1 MANGKT
7 YGIDFPFRTSQFGKY
22 LSLSQ
27 TADDEIRNN
36 LVHLLLT
43 RRGSRYYLPDFG
55 SRLYEYI
62 FEPMDTLT
70 FDSIEAEIRQ
80 SCEKYIP
87 NLKIS
92 KISIT
97 DASNDDVDSATSV
110 EDSGG
115 RTYNMTGMSNRE
127 YTAKVRIDYVIT
139 DNVFNSKDFVIINI

>member
-62 FEPMDTLT
+62 FEPMDSLT
-70 FDSIEAEIRQ
+70 FDNIESEIRQ

>member
-7 YGIDFPFRTSQFGKY
+7 YGIDFPFRISQVGKY
-22 LSLSQ
+22 LTLSQ
-27 TADDEIRNN
+27 TAEDEIRNN

-62 FEPMDTLT
+62 FEPMDSLT
-70 FDSIEAEIRQ
+70 FDNIESEIRQ

-92 KISIT
+92 NISIT
-97 DASNDDVDSATSV
+97 DASNDDVDSSV
-110 EDSGG
+110 STESSGG
-115 RTYNMTGMSNRE
+115 RSYNMTGLSNRE

>member
-43 RRGSRYYLPDFG
+43 GRGSRYYLPDFG

-62 FEPMDTLT
+62 FEPMDSLT
-70 FDSIEAEIRQ
+70 FDNIESEIRQ

>member
-62 FEPMDTLT
+62 FEPMDSLT
-70 FDSIEAEIRQ
+70 FDNIESEIRQ

-97 DASNDDVDSATSV
+97 DASNDDVDSATSI

>member
-7 YGIDFPFRTSQFGKY
+7 YGIDFPFRISQVGKY
-22 LSLSQ
+22 LTLSQ
-27 TADDEIRNN
+27 TAEDEIRNN

-62 FEPMDTLT
+62 FEPMDGLT
-70 FDSIEAEIRQ
+70 FDNIESEIRQ

-92 KISIT
+92 NISIT
-97 DASNDDVDSATSV
+97 DASNDDVSSSIST
-110 EDSGG
+110 ETSGG
-115 RTYNMTGMSNRE
+115 RSYNMTGLSNRE

>member
-7 YGIDFPFRTSQFGKY
+7 YGIDFPFRISQVGKY
-22 LSLSQ
+22 LTLSQ
-27 TADDEIRNN
+27 TAEDEIRNN

-62 FEPMDTLT
+62 FEPMDSLT
-70 FDSIEAEIRQ
+70 FDNIESEIRQ
-80 SCEKYIP
+80 SCEKYIT

-92 KISIT
+92 NISIT
-97 DASNDDVDSATSV
+97 DASNDDVDSSV
-110 EDSGG
+110 STESSGG
-115 RTYNMTGMSNRE
+115 RSYNMTGLSNRE